1 MRRNSGPESGRRKSC
16 SILQSR
22 FADISSS
29 GGNNSDE
36 LKLFDSS
43 KMKKRKGHK
52 PDDKQKL
59 KGLDEKKYFRSSK
72 RNDSSSSDDSD
83 YNRRGQSLDRSIA
96 KHQKK
101 TLCFQRDR
109 ESKTPDSKK
118 DYKFIGNRRDS
129 SVDSLMMHHATGK
142 YADYGSNDNSP
153 RNSRPR
159 GRFNE
164 HSLHHQQHYATISGS
179 SQYSMSLDIQK
190 DLNDFS
196 GSCSANQYSDDVKP
210 KESSRFQIGKRLLK
224 GEIGIK
230 SFNYYL
236 LKEGLK
242 SSKKSAQNKRSIPP
256 TEPIKPMLGI
266 SKSEENIY
274 EEIYFVDR
282 RQKKQMSYPDCE
294 LCIQE
299 CNNKNCDICKA
310 NELKMDVS
318 SDHLNIIQSKDH
330 TPLYATTGNVDDD
343 GSGNT
348 GLTTQT
354 EHASTYEETLQNVL
368 QYHSYNPNNPGVYK
382 IETTPVAFTSDY
394 NPIQNIN
401 QQIQFQP
408 YTVNSFNP
416 YTVNRKKSSSSS
428 DSLHQKNTRRAQ
440 SEYFACPPKTAIYP
454 NQPPDYIKPK
464 IYKTDSRASLASEIS
479 IKSENS
485 VKYHKTGEMS
495 DSSIG
500 DSMFSYPTQRR
511 YFGSSESC
519 RFGFECRRCSLE
531 TDKCSFSDTCRYE
544 CKNCDCSSSYFSSD
558 FDDTNFNRKNSTN
571 HTTRLDA
578 RTTRYAEDF
587 IKHVNNVKKN
597 TLYHINKSYEEFP
610 TTHKNLKHQKLV
622 ENSTKS
628 PLKLNQDEKSLEEN
642 ENLKLFSTE
651 NKETLLNRKKNKR
664 TGTVPKSIVN
674 DKLFIVKKELE
685 NVEGNSTGKI
695 NFIEQTE
702 LDVKVNCNLS
712 ENKILKV
719 TNKLLEKKKISDW
732 SDDEVFFDDLV
743 LDAVTVKKVVSFFF
757 VLVIY

>member
-1 MRRNSGPESGRRKSC
+1 MSGEN
-16 SILQSR
+16 LER
-22 FADISSS
+22 FKKYYLNEGKNELIEKMFLNMDESSS
-29 GGNNSDE
+29 SEHNE
-36 LKLFDSS
+36 S
-43 KMKKRKGHK
+43 KMK
-52 PDDKQKL
+52 
-59 KGLDEKKYFRSSK
+59 
-72 RNDSSSSDDSD
+72 
-83 YNRRGQSLDRSIA
+83 NRRGQSLDRSGFILDNSG
-96 KHQKK
+96 QYYKK
-101 TLCFQRDR
+101 PQWFEVPKKERKERSKLRR
-109 ESKTPDSKK
+109 ESNSECMEQEVRYSRSRQKNIQRQNTSEFRQSSDSMTPDEQNPYHHHQSEEALNT
-118 DYKFIGNRRDS
+118 KF
-129 SVDSLMMHHATGK
+129 HK
-142 YADYGSNDNSP
+142 SNDK
-153 RNSRPR
+153 
-159 GRFNE
+159 
-164 HSLHHQQHYATISGS
+164 Q
-179 SQYSMSLDIQK
+179 
-190 DLNDFS
+190 
-196 GSCSANQYSDDVKP
+196 P
-210 KESSRFQIGKRLLK
+210 KEMSKFQIGKRFLK

-236 LKEGLK
+236 IKEGLK
-242 SSKKSAQNKRSIPP
+242 SSKKTVTKQGQELSPKI
-256 TEPIKPMLGI
+256 LGT

-274 EEIYFVDR
+274 EEIYFTDKPTPEHH
-282 RQKKQMSYPDCE
+282 KKQFHKNIIYPDCE
-294 LCIQE
+294 LCVQQ
-299 CNNKNCDICKA
+299 CSSDNCDICKY
-310 NELKMDVS
+310 NTIDNSCLDYKSGSLKFTKTDENLKLINS
-318 SDHLNIIQSKDH
+318 RQSDYSIVNKLNKQ
-330 TPLYATTGNVDDD
+330 P
-343 GSGNT
+343 
-348 GLTTQT
+348 
-354 EHASTYEETLQNVL
+354 NVL
-368 QYHSYNPNNPGVYK
+368 QFQSYNPNNPGVYK

-428 DSLHQKNTRRAQ
+428 DSLHQKNTRRVQ
-440 SEYFACPPKTAIYP
+440 SEYFVCPTKTVVYP

-597 TLYHINKSYEEFP
+597 NLYHINKSYEEFP
-610 TTHKNLKHQKLV
+610 TTYKNLKHQKL
-622 ENSTKS
+622 ENSNKS
-628 PLKLNQDEKSLEEN
+628 PLKLNQDEKSLEES
-642 ENLKLFSTE
+642 ENLKFVSTE

-674 DKLFIVKKELE
+674 DKLFIVKQELE

-712 ENKILKV
+712 EHKILKV
-719 TNKLLEKKKISDW
+719 TNKLIEKKKISDW

-743 LDAVTVKKVVSFFF
+743 LDAVTVKKVVSFYF
-757 VLVIY
+757 Y

>member
-1 MRRNSGPESGRRKSC
+1 MSGEN
-16 SILQSR
+16 LER
-22 FADISSS
+22 FKKYYLNEGKNELIEKMFLNMDESSS
-29 GGNNSDE
+29 SEHND
-36 LKLFDSS
+36 S
-43 KMKKRKGHK
+43 KMK
-52 PDDKQKL
+52 
-59 KGLDEKKYFRSSK
+59 
-72 RNDSSSSDDSD
+72 
-83 YNRRGQSLDRSIA
+83 NRRGQSLDRSGFILDNSG
-96 KHQKK
+96 QYYKK
-101 TLCFQRDR
+101 PQWFEVPKKERKERSKLRR
-109 ESKTPDSKK
+109 ESNSEFMEQEVRYSRSRQKHNQRQNPTEFLQSTSDSMTPDEQNPYHHHQSEEALNT
-118 DYKFIGNRRDS
+118 KF
-129 SVDSLMMHHATGK
+129 HK
-142 YADYGSNDNSP
+142 SNDK
-153 RNSRPR
+153 
-159 GRFNE
+159 
-164 HSLHHQQHYATISGS
+164 Q
-179 SQYSMSLDIQK
+179 
-190 DLNDFS
+190 
-196 GSCSANQYSDDVKP
+196 P
-210 KESSRFQIGKRLLK
+210 KEMSKFQIGKRFLK

-236 LKEGLK
+236 IKEGLK
-242 SSKKSAQNKRSIPP
+242 SSKKTVTKQGQELSPKI
-256 TEPIKPMLGI
+256 LGT

-274 EEIYFVDR
+274 EEIYFTDKPTPEHH
-282 RQKKQMSYPDCE
+282 KKQFHKNIIYPDCE
-294 LCIQE
+294 LCVQQ
-299 CNNKNCDICKA
+299 CSSDNCDICKY
-310 NELKMDVS
+310 NTIDNSCLDYKSGSLKFTKTDENLKLINS
-318 SDHLNIIQSKDH
+318 RQSDYSIVNKLNKQ
-330 TPLYATTGNVDDD
+330 P
-343 GSGNT
+343 
-348 GLTTQT
+348 
-354 EHASTYEETLQNVL
+354 NVL
-368 QYHSYNPNNPGVYK
+368 QFQSYNPNNPGVYK

-428 DSLHQKNTRRAQ
+428 DSLHQKNTRRVQ
-440 SEYFACPPKTAIYP
+440 SEYFVCPTKTTIYP

-464 IYKTDSRASLASEIS
+464 IYKTDSRASLASEHS

-597 TLYHINKSYEEFP
+597 NLYQINKSYEEFP
-610 TTHKNLKHQKLV
+610 MTQKNLKNQKL
-622 ENSTKS
+622 ENSNKS
-628 PLKLNQDEKSLEEN
+628 PLKLTQDEKSLEES

-651 NKETLLNRKKNKR
+651 SKETLLNRKKNKR

-674 DKLFIVKKELE
+674 DKLFIVKQELE

-757 VLVIY
+757 VVIFLII

>member
-1 MRRNSGPESGRRKSC
+1 MSGEN
-16 SILQSR
+16 LER
-22 FADISSS
+22 FKKYYLNEGKNELIEKMFLNMDESSS
-29 GGNNSDE
+29 SEHNE
-36 LKLFDSS
+36 S
-43 KMKKRKGHK
+43 KMK
-52 PDDKQKL
+52 
-59 KGLDEKKYFRSSK
+59 
-72 RNDSSSSDDSD
+72 
-83 YNRRGQSLDRSIA
+83 NRRGQSLDRSGFILDNSG
-96 KHQKK
+96 QYYKK
-101 TLCFQRDR
+101 PQWFEVPKKERKERSKLRR
-109 ESKTPDSKK
+109 ESNSECMEQEVRYSRSRQKNIQRQNTSEFRQSSDSMTPDEQNPYHHHQSEEALNT
-118 DYKFIGNRRDS
+118 KF
-129 SVDSLMMHHATGK
+129 HK
-142 YADYGSNDNSP
+142 SNDK
-153 RNSRPR
+153 
-159 GRFNE
+159 
-164 HSLHHQQHYATISGS
+164 Q
-179 SQYSMSLDIQK
+179 
-190 DLNDFS
+190 
-196 GSCSANQYSDDVKP
+196 P
-210 KESSRFQIGKRLLK
+210 KEMSKFQIGKRFLK

-236 LKEGLK
+236 IKEGLK
-242 SSKKSAQNKRSIPP
+242 SSKKTVTKQGQELSPKI
-256 TEPIKPMLGI
+256 LGT

-274 EEIYFVDR
+274 EEIYFTDKPTPEHH
-282 RQKKQMSYPDCE
+282 KKQFHKNIIYPDCE
-294 LCIQE
+294 LCVQQ
-299 CNNKNCDICKA
+299 CSSDNCDICKY
-310 NELKMDVS
+310 NTIDNSCLDYKSGSLKFTKTDENLKLINS
-318 SDHLNIIQSKDH
+318 RQSDYSIVNKLNKQ
-330 TPLYATTGNVDDD
+330 P
-343 GSGNT
+343 
-348 GLTTQT
+348 
-354 EHASTYEETLQNVL
+354 NVL
-368 QYHSYNPNNPGVYK
+368 QFQSYNPNNPGVYK

-428 DSLHQKNTRRAQ
+428 DSLHQKNTRRVQ
-440 SEYFACPPKTAIYP
+440 SEYFVCPTKTVVYP

-558 FDDTNFNRKNSTN
+558 FDDTNFNRKNNTN

-597 TLYHINKSYEEFP
+597 NLYHINKSYEEFP
-610 TTHKNLKHQKLV
+610 TTYKNLKHQKL
-622 ENSTKS
+622 ENSNKS
-628 PLKLNQDEKSLEEN
+628 PLKLNQDEKSLEES
-642 ENLKLFSTE
+642 ENLKFVSTE

-674 DKLFIVKKELE
+674 DKLFIVKQELE

-712 ENKILKV
+712 EHKILKV
-719 TNKLLEKKKISDW
+719 TNKLIEKKKISDW
-732 SDDEVFFDDLV
+732 SDDEVFFDDL
-743 LDAVTVKKVVSFFF
+743 DAVTVKKVVSFYF
-757 VLVIY
+757 Y

>member
-1 MRRNSGPESGRRKSC
+1 MSGEN
-16 SILQSR
+16 LER
-22 FADISSS
+22 FKKYYLNEGKNELIEKMFLNMDESSS
-29 GGNNSDE
+29 SE
-36 LKLFDSS
+36 HIES
-43 KMKKRKGHK
+43 KMK
-52 PDDKQKL
+52 
-59 KGLDEKKYFRSSK
+59 
-72 RNDSSSSDDSD
+72 
-83 YNRRGQSLDRSIA
+83 NRRGLSLDRSGFILDNSG
-96 KHQKK
+96 QYYKK
-101 TLCFQRDR
+101 PQWFEVPKKERKERSKLRR
-109 ESKTPDSKK
+109 ESNSEFIEQENVRYSRSRQKNIQRQNASEFRQSTSDSMTPDEQNPYHHHQSEEALNT
-118 DYKFIGNRRDS
+118 KF
-129 SVDSLMMHHATGK
+129 HK
-142 YADYGSNDNSP
+142 SNDK
-153 RNSRPR
+153 
-159 GRFNE
+159 
-164 HSLHHQQHYATISGS
+164 Q
-179 SQYSMSLDIQK
+179 
-190 DLNDFS
+190 
-196 GSCSANQYSDDVKP
+196 P
-210 KESSRFQIGKRLLK
+210 KEMSKFQIGKRFLK

-236 LKEGLK
+236 IKEGLK
-242 SSKKSAQNKRSIPP
+242 SSKKTVTKQGQELSPKI
-256 TEPIKPMLGI
+256 LGT

-274 EEIYFVDR
+274 EEIYFTDKPTPEHH
-282 RQKKQMSYPDCE
+282 KKQFHKNIIYPDCE
-294 LCIQE
+294 LCVQQ
-299 CNNKNCDICKA
+299 CSSDNCDICKY
-310 NELKMDVS
+310 NTIDNSCLDYKSGSLKFTKTDENIKIINSRQGDYGIVNK
-318 SDHLNIIQSKDH
+318 LNKQ
-330 TPLYATTGNVDDD
+330 P
-343 GSGNT
+343 
-348 GLTTQT
+348 
-354 EHASTYEETLQNVL
+354 NVL
-368 QYHSYNPNNPGVYK
+368 QFQSYNPNNPGVYK

-428 DSLHQKNTRRAQ
+428 DSLHQKNTRRVQ

-485 VKYHKTGEMS
+485 VKYHKTGDMS

-610 TTHKNLKHQKLV
+610 TTHKNLKHQKL

-628 PLKLNQDEKSLEEN
+628 PLKLNQDEKTLEEN

-674 DKLFIVKKELE
+674 DKLFIVKQELE

-712 ENKILKV
+712 ENKILKI
-719 TNKLLEKKKISDW
+719 TNKLSEKKKISDW

-743 LDAVTVKKVVSFFF
+743 LDAVAVKKVVSFLAFF
-757 VLVIY
+757 KIIF